1 MTLHRNART
10 CPRSRRLL
18 VRRVLEQGWTSKR
31 AAEAAGVSER
41 SAAKWIKRYR
51 EEGEAGLL
59 DRPSAPKRIPHK
71 TPAQRV
77 EAIRSLRRARFT
89 GPEISELLGMAEST
103 VSLILKR
110 EGMGRLPRLD
120 AEPPNRY
127 ERKGAGELIHIDV
140 KKLGRIARP
149 GHRVSGSRGR
159 AAAGY
164 HRKAYS
170 KGWEYVHVCVDDATR
185 LAHAEVLPD
194 ERPET
199 AVAFLQRAIEWFS
212 KLNVGVERVMTDNG
226 NPYRSKLHAI
236 ACRELGVK
244 HLRTEAYRP
253 RTNGKAERFIQTLTR
268 RWAHEAVYGSS
279 SERTGALP
287 GWLDDYNRR
296 RPHRSLGRMPPMQRL
311 IELQENNVVEAHT

>member
-10 CPRSRRLL
+10 CPQSRSLL
-18 VRRVLEQGWTSKR
+18 ARRVLERGWTAKA
-31 AAEAAGVSER
+31 AAEAAGISER
-41 SAAKWIKRYR
+41 TAGKRIKRYR
-51 EEGEAGLL
+51 EQGEEGLL
-59 DRPSAPKRIPHK
+59 DRSSAPNRVANR
-71 TPAQRV
+71 TPDERV
-77 EAIRSLRRARFT
+77 EAILKLRRARFT
-89 GPEISELLGMAEST
+89 GPEIAELLGMAEST

-127 ERKGAGELIHIDV
+127 ERKEAGELIHVDV

-149 GHRVSGSRGR
+149 GHRVSGVRGR

-170 KGWEYVHVCVDDATR
+170 QGWDFVHVAVDDATR

-199 AVAFLQRAIEWFS
+199 AVAFLRRALKRFS
-212 KLNVGVERVMTDNG
+212 SFGVRVEGVMTDNG
-226 NPYRSKLHAI
+226 NPYRSKLHA
-236 ACRELGVK
+236 AVCRELGLK
-244 HLRTEAYRP
+244 HLRTQAYRP
-253 RTNGKAERFIQTLTR
+253 RTNGKAERFIKTLTD
-268 RWAHEAVYGSS
+268 RWAYDTVYGTS
-279 SERTGALP
+279 SERARALP
-287 GWLDDYNRR
+287 AWLDEYNRR

-311 IELQENNVVEAHT
+311 LELQTNNVVEAHT